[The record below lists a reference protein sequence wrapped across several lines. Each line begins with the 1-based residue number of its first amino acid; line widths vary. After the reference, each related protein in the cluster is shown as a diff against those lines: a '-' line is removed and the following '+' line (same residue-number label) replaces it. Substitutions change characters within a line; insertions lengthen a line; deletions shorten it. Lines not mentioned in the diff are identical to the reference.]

1 MSKKQTVKFWKYSGI
16 FLIATGILHSVVGIA
31 MGKDYLLGIIKDGFF
46 NATQNDFPRGLVF
59 WFLVCGVFFIILGQ
73 VLHYY
78 IKKEQQPAPN
88 ILGYWLLG
96 VGAVGC
102 IIIPVSGFWLFI
114 PQALIIIIA
123 NNKVKRIAEYEN
135 K

>member
-1 MSKKQTVKFWKYSGI
+1 
-16 FLIATGILHSVVGIA
+16 

>member
-31 MGKDYLLGIIKDGFF
+31 MGKEYLLGIIKDGFF
-46 NATQNDFPRGLVF
+46 NTTQNDFPRGLAF
-59 WFLVCGVFFIILGQ
+59 WFLLCGIFFIILGQ

-78 IKKEQQPAPN
+78 IKKERQPAPN

-123 NNKVKRIAEYEN
+123 NNKGKKAD
-135 K
+135 